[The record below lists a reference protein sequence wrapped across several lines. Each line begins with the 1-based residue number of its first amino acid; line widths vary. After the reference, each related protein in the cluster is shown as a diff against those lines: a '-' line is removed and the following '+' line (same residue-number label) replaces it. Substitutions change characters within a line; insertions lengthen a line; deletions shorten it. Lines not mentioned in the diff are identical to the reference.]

1 MTGGGGATGAGGVG
15 ACATSA
21 PSHFAFAV
29 AGVQNA
35 SRQHSSFVPF
45 IHTYSPVPFTQLS
58 FTACREAGTDCA
70 EADAA
75 ITAVAAMNASFESL
89 FIFLLS
95 KLRLPQVYCE
105 PVDDDKSYIA
115 RSITLVRHKK
125 RGAALCRLRAASNF
139 QCVGILPY

>member
-1 MTGGGGATGAGGVG
+1 M
-15 ACATSA
+15 
-21 PSHFAFAV
+21 
-29 AGVQNA
+29 
-35 SRQHSSFVPF
+35 PF

-58 FTACREAGTDCA
+58 FVACRDAGTDCA

-105 PVDDDKSYIA
+105 PDDEDKSYIA
-115 RSITLVRHKK
+115 RSITSVRCE
-125 RGAALCRLRAASNF
+125 RRF
-139 QCVGILPY
+139 V

>member
-1 MTGGGGATGAGGVG
+1 MTGAAGAGAGGVG

-21 PSHFAFAV
+21 PSHFALAV

-35 SRQHSSFVPF
+35 SRQQSSFVPF

-58 FTACREAGTDCA
+58 FVACREAGTDCA
-70 EADAA
+70 MADAA

-105 PVDDDKSYIA
+105 PVDEDKSYIA
-115 RSITLVRHKK
+115 RRITLVQNKK
-125 RGAALCRLRAASNF
+125 RR
-139 QCVGILPY
+139 V

>member
-1 MTGGGGATGAGGVG
+1 MALSKSNRASAWYVTFWLWITGAGAGATGGCG
-15 ACATSA
+15 AWATSA
-21 PSHFAFAV
+21 PSHFALAV

-35 SRQHSSFVPF
+35 SRQQSSFVPF

-58 FTACREAGTDCA
+58 FVACRDAGTDCA
-70 EADAA
+70 IADAA

-105 PVDDDKSYIA
+105 LVDDDKSYIA
-115 RSITLVRHKK
+115 RSITLVWNKK
-125 RGAALCRLRAASNF
+125 RG
-139 QCVGILPY
+139 G

>member
-1 MTGGGGATGAGGVG
+1 L
-15 ACATSA
+15 
-21 PSHFAFAV
+21 AFAV
-29 AGVQNA
+29 AGVQKA
-35 SRQHSSFVPF
+35 SRQQSSFVPF

-58 FTACREAGTDCA
+58 FVACRDAGTDCA

-105 PVDDDKSYIA
+105 
-115 RSITLVRHKK
+115 L
-125 RGAALCRLRAASNF
+125 G
-139 QCVGILPY
+139 